1 MLNRL
6 RASPWVRTG
15 LLAVVISFCGFGLYA
30 EWPQAHAA
38 LARLHW
44 YSVAGAALAAAAGAG
59 CFMLAWRAVLADL
72 GSRLSVS
79 STIRVMFVAQLAKYL
94 PGAVWAF
101 AAQVELGNDYQVSR
115 RRGATS
121 LVIGLAVVLAV
132 GLLVAGVALPLTS
145 GSAARQYWWALAL
158 TPLILICLFPPV
170 LGRLLDK
177 ALTLVRQLPLE
188 QRPSARGLARTVG
201 WTVLGWMFWGL
212 QAWLLVG
219 DMTGR
224 GSHVLL
230 LAIGAY
236 ALAWSAG
243 ILVVIF
249 PSGIGPRELA
259 LTAALAPV
267 MPRGAALVVALVSRV
282 VMTGSDLAWGSVGIV
297 IGRLTRHAN
306 RARDPAAR
314 DPAARD
320 PAARDPAARD
330 PAARD
335 PAGHDSPANGDNG
348 DNGDGSPLTPR
359 RRASRKRTSR
369 SRSGPAAEWSAAA
382 SAPADPGLSSGQ
394 AP

>member
-15 LLAVVISFCGFGLYA
+15 LLAVVIAFCAYGLYV

-59 CFMLAWRAVLADL
+59 CFMLAWRALLADL
-72 GSRLSVS
+72 GSRLSVPA
-79 STIRVMFVAQLAKYL
+79 TIRVMFVAQLAKYL

-121 LVIGLAVVLAV
+121 VVTGLAVVLAV
-132 GLLVAGVALPLTS
+132 ALLTAAIALPLTS
-145 GSAARQYWWALAL
+145 ATAARQYWWALAL
-158 TPLILICLFPPV
+158 TPLILVCLYPPV

-177 ALTLVRQLPLE
+177 ALTLARQLPLE
-188 QRPSARGLARTVG
+188 QRPSARGLARAVG
-201 WTVLGWMFWGL
+201 WTALGWLFWGL

-224 GSHVLL
+224 GSHVVLL
-230 LAIGAY
+230 SIGAY

-243 ILVVIF
+243 ILLVIF

-259 LTAALAPV
+259 LIAALAPI

-282 VMTGSDLAWGSVGIV
+282 VMTGSDLAWGGVGLA
-297 IGRLTRHAN
+297 IGRRTRRAN
-306 RARDPAAR
+306 RARDTAVRDTTAR
-314 DPAARD
+314 DTTSQED
-320 PAARDPAARD
+320 PAQGNPAQEDAAQENPSQRHAR
-330 PAARD
+330 
-335 PAGHDSPANGDNG
+335 H
-348 DNGDGSPLTPR
+348 R
-359 RRASRKRTSR
+359 RRRLGRRRLA
-369 SRSGPAAEWSAAA
+369 
-382 SAPADPGLSSGQ
+382 Q
-394 AP
+394 APTPELTQAPTPGELEADIQIT

>member
-15 LLAVVISFCGFGLYA
+15 LLAVVIAFCVYGLYA

-59 CFMLAWRAVLADL
+59 CMMLAWRALLADL
-72 GSRLSVS
+72 GSRLSVAA
-79 STIRVMFVAQLAKYL
+79 TIRIMFVAQLAKYL

-101 AAQVELGNDYQVSR
+101 AAQVELGNDHQVSR

-121 LVIGLAVVLAV
+121 VVIGLAVVLAV
-132 GLLVAGVALPLTS
+132 ALLTAAIALPLTS
-145 GSAARQYWWALAL
+145 ASAARQYWWALAL
-158 TPLILICLFPPV
+158 TPLILVCLYPPL

-177 ALTLVRQLPLE
+177 ALTLARQLPLE

-201 WTVLGWMFWGL
+201 WTALGWLFWGL

-230 LAIGAY
+230 LSMGAY
-236 ALAWSAG
+236 AIAWSAG
-243 ILVVIF
+243 ILLVIF
-249 PSGIGPRELA
+249 PGGIGPRELA
-259 LTAALAPV
+259 LIAALAPA

-282 VMTGSDLAWGSVGIV
+282 VMTGSDLAWGGVGIV
-297 IGRLTRHAN
+297 IGR
-306 RARDPAAR
+306 RARRPSQAR
-314 DPAARD
+314 DATAR
-320 PAARDPAARD
+320 
-330 PAARD
+330 
-335 PAGHDSPANGDNG
+335 
-348 DNGDGSPLTPR
+348 
-359 RRASRKRTSR
+359 
-369 SRSGPAAEWSAAA
+369 E
-382 SAPADPGLSSGQ
+382 PADGGGSQ
-394 AP
+394 APTPGELETDIQIT